1 MTKKQFIIGGR
12 TIDIFSLT
20 QPLDQAFISLHAA
33 YFGSQAMDWADFEAA
48 ALLFFDANPKPSNL
62 HNAYFDNFTIIWN
75 AFLASGNFDEAE
87 RVWSKALAPALKWE
101 QAHPPER
108 IHKGTA
114 YYF

>member
-33 YFGSQAMDWADFEAA
+33 YFGSQAMDWAD
-48 ALLFFDANPKPSNL
+48 
-62 HNAYFDNFTIIWN
+62 AYFDNFTIIWN